1 MKKTLTFIPLGIGIS
16 SAIIYILNIINFRII
31 NDSISMFKIL
41 YNLRIYLYVSISG
54 FIIYFFIRILSLIN
68 KKEKNI
74 LSNNYESNEPYKE
87 NNKTKLDENISN
99 NTNLYIPNYDYVP
112 LYKKEKEETNEE
124 KVDNF
129 ELSVSECYCIYCG
142 KKILN
147 TDNYCYN
154 CGSFQDNSKKIVNPI
169 IKNIINIIEIVI
181 LILVIYFSLNIL
193 FNYKEKI
200 DNNFKSPFK
209 VNMTK

>member
-1 MKKTLTFIPLGIGIS
+1 M
-16 SAIIYILNIINFRII
+16 
-31 NDSISMFKIL
+31 
-41 YNLRIYLYVSISG
+41 
-54 FIIYFFIRILSLIN
+54 
-68 KKEKNI
+68 
-74 LSNNYESNEPYKE
+74 
-87 NNKTKLDENISN
+87 DENISN

-112 LYKKEKEETNEE
+112 LYKKEKEEINEE
-124 KVDNF
+124 KVDNN
-129 ELSVSECYCIYCG
+129 ELSVSECYCINCG

-193 FNYKEKI
+193 SPNFFRQNYPLI
-200 DNNFKSPFK
+200 VLIIPLVIPSANFFK
-209 VNMTK
+209 NASSIRFASSS